1 MLEQKEKELD
11 KIQKRIKKL
20 KTNNRTNNRTNNHF
34 HPKLNPK
41 KEIDALAIALDLFS
55 SVMLGFIVGFT
66 LDKLFNSKPFCIII
80 FLLIGM
86 LAGFKIIWQKLNK
99 K

>member
-20 KTNNRTNNRTNNHF
+20 KTNNHF
-34 HPKLNPK
+34 YPKLNPK

>member
-1 MLEQKEKELD
+1 MLEQKELD

-20 KTNNRTNNRTNNHF
+20 KTNNRTNNHF
-34 HPKLNPK
+34 YPKLNPK

>member
-1 MLEQKEKELD
+1 MLEQKELD

-20 KTNNRTNNRTNNHF
+20 KTNNHF
-34 HPKLNPK
+34 QPKLNSK
-41 KEIDALAIALDLFS
+41 KEIDALAMALDLFS

>member
-1 MLEQKEKELD
+1 MEQKELED
-11 KIQKRIKKL
+11 IQERIKKF
-20 KTNNRTNNRTNNHF
+20 KTNNHRCS
-34 HPKLNPK
+34 KLNPEK
-41 KEIDALAIALDLFS
+41 QIDAFAIALDLVS

-86 LAGFKIIWQKLNK
+86 LAGFRIIWQKLNIK
-99 K
+99 NNVP

>member
-1 MLEQKEKELD
+1 MYMLEQKELD
-11 KIQKRIKKL
+11 KIQKRIKTL
-20 KTNNRTNNRTNNHF
+20 KANNQTNNHF

>member
-1 MLEQKEKELD
+1 MYMLEQKEKELD

-20 KTNNRTNNRTNNHF
+20 KTNNHF
-34 HPKLNPK
+34 QPKLNPK
-41 KEIDALAIALDLFS
+41 KEIDALTMALDLFS

>member
-1 MLEQKEKELD
+1 MYMLEQKELD

-20 KTNNRTNNRTNNHF
+20 KTNNHF

-55 SVMLGFIVGFT
+55 SVMLGFFVGFT